1 MFTIDESKLYSLIN
15 VYKENFEQNF
25 PNEKYKW
32 EAVKHFQDN
41 WDINAEDFPTMLSN
55 SLSKTGNLLASVSN
69 FPRRMIKQFAD
80 RFPEEVKELFKTLYN
95 EGFDLKERIDS
106 FISGIERIHKKW
118 DGKEAK
124 NHYHT
129 FNVVSTYLWLRYP
142 DKYYIYKPSVANQLF
157 EELGID
163 IKLTL
168 LKAEAVI
175 KTYELYDEISSAL
188 IRDTEFK
195 EKYADS
201 LTNTCYPDEHLHTAM
216 IDLGYFISKSYIQKK
231 LLYVAFLEKFPYESL
246 ASLPIEKYTNLNK
259 SDSFCYWL
267 ERKAKDLG
275 SIAGG
280 SSYKFGIYQ
289 YATTPTDAQKFV
301 DFDSIYAWYK
311 KYHKQTANEAYE
323 LVRDTIIEIAS
334 LARDGKL
341 EDIDNITELGDV
353 VKWKIAFIYSN
364 ASLIPIYNRQMLAYS
379 AENLGMQNVETATI
393 PDIQR
398 YLLSIKGDKDI
409 FIFYEELLKI
419 LESFTETEN
428 DVETNNNTDMKYWM
442 YAPGENAS
450 KWPRCLE
457 QNIMCIGWDELGELL
472 QFNTVEE
479 VRTTLRETYNK
490 PNASFMND
498 GLALWEFSHV
508 MQVGDVV
515 YAKQGQN
522 KVIGRGIVTS
532 EYNYDPNQED
542 YIHIRK
548 VEWTHVGEW
557 TLENIVL
564 KTLTDITKYPD
575 YVKKIE
581 AMITE
586 GKNDNKQSIQY
597 DEKYLYYINLLLKNK
612 NLILNGAPGTGKT
625 YLAKQIAAQI
635 IFDGNVPEDF
645 EENEMFINQYGF
657 VQFHPSYD
665 YTDFVEGLRPTPPN
679 KNGNIGF
686 ERKDGIFKAFC
697 RNAISTSS
705 SQIVS
710 TFQSIYDSIVK
721 DIEAGAI
728 TSYQNRQG
736 QNSPLR
742 VNDKGRIEYRAS
754 ENSPR
759 TEKEENIKLFYDY
772 FIKNNIYDISSYE
785 RDDYWN
791 LIAEL
796 SNGSTKKVDYIEY
809 GWILQ
814 ELLNRT
820 HKVFKESITE
830 IKPYI
835 FIIDEVNRGE
845 ISKIFG
851 ELFFA
856 IDPGYRG
863 KKGKVQTQYQNLIT
877 DESDPFKDG
886 FYIPENVYI
895 IGTMNDIDR
904 SVECMDFA
912 MRRRFT
918 FKEITAEESAKNMG
932 VDPDRMKRLNNA
944 ISGIEGFN
952 SSFHIG
958 AAYFRGVTDYEELW
972 ELKLQGLLKEYL
984 RGMPDADETLNTLKK
999 AYFKSEE

>member
-1 MFTIDESKLYSLIN
+1 MLAIDESKLYSLIEIF
-15 VYKENFEQNF
+15 KEGFKVNFLE
-25 PNEKYKW
+25 EKYKW

-41 WDINAEDFPTMLSN
+41 WNIDAEDFPTMLSYA
-55 SLSKTGNLLASVSN
+55 LSKTGNLLAATN
-69 FPRRMIKQFAD
+69 FFPRRMIKQYAT
-80 RFPEEVKELFKTLYN
+80 RFPEEVRGLFEGLFN
-95 EGFDLKERIDS
+95 ESSDLKERIDA
-106 FISGIERIHKKW
+106 FIAGIEYIHKQW
-118 DGKEAK
+118 NGNGTL
-124 NHYHT
+124 NHYQT
-129 FNVVSTYLWLRYP
+129 FNAVSTYLWLRYP
-142 DKYYIYKPSVANQLF
+142 DKYYIYKPSVAKLMF
-157 EELGID
+157 EKLGVD
-163 IKLTL
+163 MKLTPL
-168 LKAEAVI
+168 RANAVI
-175 KTYELYDEISSAL
+175 KTYELYDYISKTL
-188 IRDTEFK
+188 YKDNEFK
-195 EKYADS
+195 KMLVESLAD
-201 LTNTCYPDEHLHTAM
+201 TCYSDEFMVTAA
-216 IDLGYFISKSYIQKK
+216 IDLGYYFKKQQK
-231 LLYVAFLEKFPYESL
+231 
-246 ASLPIEKYTNLNK
+246 AS
-259 SDSFCYWL
+259 
-267 ERKAKDLG
+267 
-275 SIAGG
+275 
-280 SSYKFGIYQ
+280 
-289 YATTPTDAQKFV
+289 ATTLP
-301 DFDSIYAWYK
+301 S
-311 KYHKQTANEAYE
+311 N
-323 LVRDTIIEIAS
+323 
-334 LARDGKL
+334 LAL
-341 EDIDNITELGDV
+341 ET
-353 VKWKIAFIYSN
+353 
-364 ASLIPIYNRQMLAYS
+364 
-379 AENLGMQNVETATI
+379 
-393 PDIQR
+393 
-398 YLLSIKGDKDI
+398 
-409 FIFYEELLKI
+409 
-419 LESFTETEN
+419 
-428 DVETNNNTDMKYWM
+428 KYWM

-450 KWPRCLE
+450 KWSRCKE
-457 QNIMCIGWDELGELL
+457 QGIICIGWDEMGDLS
-472 QFNTVEE
+472 QINTLSEC
-479 VRTTLRETYNK
+479 RDGLRDVYEN
-490 PNASFMND
+490 PDSSFMND
-498 GLALWEFSHV
+498 GLAIWEFSHV
-508 MQVGDVV
+508 MQNGDII
-515 YAKQGQN
+515 YAKRGLSN
-522 KVIGRGIVTS
+522 IIARGIVKS
-532 EYNYDPNQED
+532 EYIYDQSQED
-542 YIHIRK
+542 FCHTRK
-548 VEWTHVGEW
+548 VEWTHIGEW
-557 TLENIVL
+557 TLENIVQ

-581 AMITE
+581 TMITE
-586 GKNDNKQSIQY
+586 GKNDNKQSTQY
-597 DEKYLYYINLLLKNK
+597 DEKYSYYINLLLKNK

-645 EENEMFINQYGF
+645 EENEKFINQYGF

-665 YTDFVEGLRPTPPN
+665 YTDFVEGLRPTSPN
-679 KNGNIGF
+679 KDGSIGF

-736 QNSPLR
+736 QNCPLR

-796 SNGSTKKVDYIEY
+796 SNGSTNKVDYIEY

-851 ELFFA
+851 ELFFS

-918 FKEITAEESAKNMG
+918 FKEITAEESAKIMG
-932 VDPDRMKRLNNA
+932 VDPDRMTRLNNA

-958 AAYFRGVTDYEELW
+958 AAYFRGITDYEELW

-984 RGMPDADETLNTLKK
+984 RGMPDSEETLNTLKK
-999 AYFKSEE
+999 TYFKIEE